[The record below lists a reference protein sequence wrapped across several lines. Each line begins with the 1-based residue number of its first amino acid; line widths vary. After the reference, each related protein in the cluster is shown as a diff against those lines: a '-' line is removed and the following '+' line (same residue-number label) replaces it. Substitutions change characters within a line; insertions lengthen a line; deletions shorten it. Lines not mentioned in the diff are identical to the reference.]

1 MCRLLKLKSIKF
13 NNHKILGNLEVD
25 FLNKDKEILNTV
37 VIIGEN
43 GAGKTTLLKSIYNQ
57 MNWHSKINR
66 NIDAKIKLLANERE
80 LKLFSSD
87 IYDSSSLNDWNNIKD
102 ELYDFSFSEGSNYH
116 INENNILNEYNSKV
130 IYMPTEINFNN
141 LNRVDRT
148 FKYEYS
154 FLNEI
159 NQNVASDLPSAIA
172 NAINTEVF
180 KNEDLPPKES
190 IKKIC
195 NDINSIFECM
205 DLAIKFIGLSKDEDT
220 KPLFK
225 DSTGNEF
232 DIEGLS
238 SGEKQLFIR
247 ALSLKFLNAN
257 NSIILIDEPEIS
269 LHPQWQ
275 RKIIKVYENIG
286 QDNQLIIATHSPH
299 VVADIKSEQ
308 LRIIKRSENGVSIIP
323 NEELEETYLQTSE
336 SILKYTM
343 GVGNTRSD
351 EGEEKFNKLKTLL
364 KQDLYDTKEFI
375 NIYNY
380 LKSYLGEFDKDL
392 IAIDMEKARR
402 KRKKER
408 EDAKGR

>member
-1 MCRLLKLKSIKF
+1 MKLKSIKF
-13 NNHKILGNLEVD
+13 NNHKILGNLEVG
-25 FLNKDKEILNTV
+25 FFNKDKQILNTV

-43 GAGKTTLLKSIYNQ
+43 GAGKTTLLRSIYEQMDWDLKKNQ
-57 MNWHSKINR
+57 KIDLKIDIQASKEEV
-66 NIDAKIKLLANERE
+66 KLIAETKCMSSESMWNDTKNKLYVNEF
-80 LKLFSSD
+80 LDDVKCGN
-87 IYDSSSLNDWNNIKD
+87 SLSFED
-102 ELYDFSFSEGSNYH
+102 ENK
-116 INENNILNEYNSKV
+116 SKV

-148 FKYEYS
+148 FKYGYS

-159 NQNVASDLPSAIA
+159 NQNIASDLPSAIA

-180 KNEDLPPKES
+180 KNEDLPPKDS

-205 DLAIKFIGLSKDEDT
+205 NIGVKFIGLSKDEDT

-225 DSTGNEF
+225 DSIGNEF

-247 ALSLKFLNAN
+247 ALSLKFLNAS

-308 LRIIKRSENGVSIIP
+308 LRVIRKDENGVSIVP
-323 NEELEETYLQTSE
+323 NEQIEETYFQTSE

-343 GVGNTRSD
+343 GLENTRSD
-351 EGEEKFNKLKTLL
+351 EGQEKFNKLKTLL
-364 KQDLYDTKEFI
+364 KQDLYDNEEFI
-375 NIYNY
+375 DIYNY

>member
-1 MCRLLKLKSIKF
+1 
-13 NNHKILGNLEVD
+13 
-25 FLNKDKEILNTV
+25 
-37 VIIGEN
+37 
-43 GAGKTTLLKSIYNQ
+43 
-57 MNWHSKINR
+57 
-66 NIDAKIKLLANERE
+66 
-80 LKLFSSD
+80 
-87 IYDSSSLNDWNNIKD
+87 
-102 ELYDFSFSEGSNYH
+102 
-116 INENNILNEYNSKV
+116 
-130 IYMPTEINFNN
+130 MPTEINFNN

-148 FKYEYS
+148 FKYGYS

-159 NQNVASDLPSAIA
+159 NQDIASDLPSVIA

-195 NDINSIFECM
+195 NDINSIFDCM
-205 DLAIKFIGLSKDEDT
+205 DIGVKFIGLSKDEDT

-225 DSTGNEF
+225 DSIGNEF

-247 ALSLKFLNAN
+247 ALCLKFLNAN

-308 LRIIKRSENGVSIIP
+308 LRVIRKNENGVSIVP
-323 NEELEETYLQTSE
+323 NEQIEETYFQTSE
-336 SILKYTM
+336 SIM
-343 GVGNTRSD
+343 R
-351 EGEEKFNKLKTLL
+351 
-364 KQDLYDTKEFI
+364 
-375 NIYNY
+375 
-380 LKSYLGEFDKDL
+380 
-392 IAIDMEKARR
+392 
-402 KRKKER
+402 
-408 EDAKGR
+408 

>member
-1 MCRLLKLKSIKF
+1 MKLKSIKF
-13 NNHKILGNLEVD
+13 NNHKILGNLEVG
-25 FLNKDKEILNTV
+25 FLNKDKQILNTV
-37 VIIGEN
+37 VIIGKN
-43 GAGKTTLLKSIYNQ
+43 GAGKTTLLKSIYEQ
-57 MNWHSKINR
+57 MDWDLKKNEKIDLKIDIKASKEEV
-66 NIDAKIKLLANERE
+66 KLIAETHCMSSESMWNDTKN
-80 LKLFSSD
+80 KL
-87 IYDSSSLNDWNNIKD
+87 Y
-102 ELYDFSFSEGSNYH
+102 
-116 INENNILNEYNSKV
+116 INEFLDDVKCGNSLSFEGKNKSKV

-148 FKYEYS
+148 FKYGYS

-159 NQNVASDLPSAIA
+159 NQNIASDLPSAIA

-180 KNEDLPPKES
+180 KNEDLPPKDS

-205 DLAIKFIGLSKDEDT
+205 NIGVKFIGLSKDEDT

-225 DSTGNEF
+225 DSIGNEF

-308 LRIIKRSENGVSIIP
+308 LRVIRKDENGVIQIDF
-323 NEELEETYLQTSE
+323 
-336 SILKYTM
+336 I
-343 GVGNTRSD
+343 
-351 EGEEKFNKLKTLL
+351 
-364 KQDLYDTKEFI
+364 KEDIF
-375 NIYNY
+375 
-380 LKSYLGEFDKDL
+380 G
-392 IAIDMEKARR
+392 
-402 KRKKER
+402 
-408 EDAKGR
+408 